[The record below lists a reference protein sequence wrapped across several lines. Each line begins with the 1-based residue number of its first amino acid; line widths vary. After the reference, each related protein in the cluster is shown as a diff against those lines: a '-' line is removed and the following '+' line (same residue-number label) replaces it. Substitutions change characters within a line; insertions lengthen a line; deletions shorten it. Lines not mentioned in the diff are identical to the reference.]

1 MLIFS
6 RCACVY
12 QPCKA
17 MGRLKILKFRIE
29 IDMVE
34 STLLSAMA
42 RLRIALRT
50 LEADLGMG
58 DLSSAELDALAA
70 TVQLLEEKEHFK
82 AADLANHPLL
92 DQISRASKYRAI
104 QSLETRGLLTTV
116 QHNGRKRYVLSAG
129 QA

>member
-1 MLIFS
+1 M
-6 RCACVY
+6 
-12 QPCKA
+12 
-17 MGRLKILKFRIE
+17 M
-29 IDMVE
+29 E

-58 DLSSAELDALAA
+58 DLSPAELDALAA
-70 TVQLLEEKEHFK
+70 TVQLSEENQYFK

-92 DQISRASKYRAI
+92 DQISRASKYRVI
-104 QSLETRGLLTTV
+104 HSLETRGLLTQV